1 LQSTEQLKK
10 REWKGDINCTLCG
23 TVEDVDHIMFRCVL
37 SRYVWSK
44 LREIF
49 GWSNYPRSREDFV
62 CHWIGEGSS
71 KANKIIL
78 FGFGVVCWSL
88 WKVRNKMAIEKQIV
102 KSPKII
108 FFNIIIVMQQWIIL
122 LPAQERDMVA
132 AIAEKIKK
140 NVVA

>member
-1 LQSTEQLKK
+1 
-10 REWKGDINCTLCG
+10 
-23 TVEDVDHIMFRCVL
+23 MFRCVL

-71 KANKIIL
+71 KANKLIL